1 MELNIWKRCLSPPL
15 KLNTSQALQFIIF
28 HSIVSLG
35 EGRLLLHLLTLLN
48 QNASHDNMTASKIF
62 HTIVWMGE
70 GRLLL
75 HLLKL
80 LNPNDSH
87 DCMLYLSCE
96 RWWIISLIW
105 ISSHRANAKYLDFKH
120 NKTQGHSGC
129 VEDQWT
135 PHGWQRWLQWTIND
149 GIEHFQDMSQLLI
162 KVSKHIHRLCQ
173 RSQE

>member
-105 ISSHRANAKYLDFKH
+105 ISSHRANAKYLDFKTGALWVCWT
-120 NKTQGHSGC
+120 NEPLMDDRDGCSG
-129 VEDQWT
+129 
-135 PHGWQRWLQWTIND
+135 
-149 GIEHFQDMSQLLI
+149 QLI
-162 KVSKHIHRLCQ
+162 M
-173 RSQE
+173 E

>member
-15 KLNTSQALQFIIF
+15 ELNTSQALQSII
-28 HSIVSLG
+28 
-35 EGRLLLHLLTLLN
+35 LLHLLTLSN
-48 QNASHDNMTASKIF
+48 RNASHDSMIEYNMTASKIF

-96 RWWIISLIW
+96 R
-105 ISSHRANAKYLDFKH
+105 
-120 NKTQGHSGC
+120 
-129 VEDQWT
+129 
-135 PHGWQRWLQWTIND
+135 
-149 GIEHFQDMSQLLI
+149 
-162 KVSKHIHRLCQ
+162 
-173 RSQE
+173 